1 MYEVV
6 GIYTDGYNAR
16 LRDIIL
22 GCHDTRDNNK
32 SQEVLERKVILM
44 YRPAKSGH
52 ATMSAK

>member
-16 LRDIIL
+16 LWVIIL
-22 GCHDTRDNNK
+22 FCHDTRDNNK